1 MVFGAPAPRLW
12 VVPGPFPFCTIPPVS
27 ESKTLLDYLAAT
39 YPQAKR
45 TTLRRMLEA
54 GRVTV
59 NGRPVVSAKTTV
71 KPNDVVTVADSPS
84 RRGNAPDP
92 GRCPGVEPM
101 ALVFEDADLL
111 VVDKPPGLLTSTN
124 PREKRPTAI
133 AIVQCYLGDRTKAG
147 LIHRLDR
154 DASGLLVFA
163 KNQPAFDA
171 LKSQFFHHTVRRV
184 YDAVVHGV
192 VKQGGTIDTLLVENA
207 EGKVFVTKD
216 PRKGQRAITHYEVV
230 ESKDGQT
237 RLRVKLETGRKHQ
250 IRAHLASRGHPIV
263 GDVVYGPQ
271 PPKSEQLQLRAIE
284 LDLDHPRTGKRM
296 EFRVPPLNK
305 PVETRRSEDAKKS

>member
-1 MVFGAPAPRLW
+1 
-12 VVPGPFPFCTIPPVS
+12 VS
-27 ESKTLLDYLAAT
+27 EPKTLLDWLTAA
-39 YPQAKR
+39 YPQSKR

-59 NGRPVVSAKTTV
+59 NGRRAISAKTAL
-71 KPNDVVTVADSPS
+71 KPDDVVKVVDVPS
-84 RRGNAPDP
+84 RRGNALDP

-101 ALVFEDADLL
+101 TIVHEDADLL
-111 VVDKPPGLLTSTN
+111 VADKPPGLLTSTN

-133 AIVQCYLGDRTKAG
+133 AIVQRYLGDRTKAG

-163 KNQPAFDA
+163 KNQPAFDS

-192 VKQGGTIDTLLVENA
+192 VKQGGTIDTLLVENV

-216 PRKGQRAITHYEVV
+216 PRKGQRAITHFEVV
-230 ESKDGQT
+230 ESKDNTT
-237 RLRVKLETGRKHQ
+237 RLRVRLETGRKHQ

-284 LDLDHPRTGKRM
+284 LDLNHPRTGKRM
-296 EFRVPPLNK
+296 EFRVAGLK
-305 PVETRRSEDAKKS
+305 D

>member
-1 MVFGAPAPRLW
+1 M
-12 VVPGPFPFCTIPPVS
+12 PPVPDPQ
-27 ESKTLLDYLAAT
+27 TLLDWLTVA
-39 YPQAKR
+39 YPQSTR
-45 TTLRRMLEA
+45 STLRRMLEA

-59 NGRPVVSAKTTV
+59 NGKRAANAKVPIKET
-71 KPNDVVTVADSPS
+71 DVVQVADRPS
-84 RRGNAPDP
+84 RRGNAPDQGLQP
-92 GRCPGVEPM
+92 LT
-101 ALVFEDADLL
+101 LVFEDADLL
-111 VVDKPPGLLTSTN
+111 VVDKPAGLLTSTN

-133 AIVQCYLGDRTKAG
+133 AIVQRYLGDRTKAG

-163 KNQPAFDA
+163 KNQPAFES

-192 VKQGGTIDTLLVENA
+192 VKQGGTIDSLLVENL

-216 PRKGQRAITHYEVV
+216 PRKGQRAVTHYEVV
-230 ESKDGQT
+230 EATANTT
-237 RLRVKLETGRKHQ
+237 RLQVRLETGRKHQ

-284 LDLDHPRTGKRM
+284 LDLDHPRTGKRV
-296 EFRVPPLNK
+296 EFRVAGLEEHAPQRTQRK
-305 PVETRRSEDAKKS
+305 EKKDGE